1 MQTILRSIELRD
13 AIRTFSEVSR
23 RAPSSVRC
31 GALRTHCP
39 IAVYDRAPAT
49 TADAA
54 ISSTATYA
62 PALARVREPD
72 QSLRRRQPRTPR
84 G

>member
-1 MQTILRSIELRD
+1 METILRSVDLLG
-13 AIRTFSEVSR
+13 AIHTFSEVSR
-23 RAPSSVRC
+23 RAPSRASVRC
-31 GALRTHCP
+31 GALRAHCP

-54 ISSTATYA
+54 ISSTATN
-62 PALARVREPD
+62 
-72 QSLRRRQPRTPR
+72 